1 MNEEHRSG
9 AALGQTVRRSAPL
22 PFYVQ
27 LADILRTEIAAGTWA
42 PGEALP
48 SEAELCELHS
58 VSRTAVR
65 QALAQLVNEGVV
77 HKEKGRGTFVRDVR
91 RADFVVQE
99 LRGFYDEMSEKGHDV
114 ATRSLSLGV
123 APVPPRVASDLGVRV
138 GSNVVRLFRVR
149 SVDGMPIC
157 ETETFLPLPRF
168 ADLVDFDMS
177 EHSLYSL
184 MRSEFGVSVTAGH
197 RYIQAAAAEASTAR
211 NLGVARS
218 EPLLRLTGVNFDQ
231 SGVPVESYI
240 ALYRGDTT
248 RFELDVL
255 AQP

>member
-1 MNEEHRSG
+1 MGS
-9 AALGQTVRRSAPL
+9 TVRRSAPV
-22 PFYVQ
+22 PFYIQ
-27 LADILRTEIAAGTWA
+27 LADILRSEIAAGMWA

-48 SEAELCELHS
+48 SEAELCKLHS

-77 HKEKGRGTFVRDVR
+77 VKEKGRGTFVRDVR

-99 LRGFYDEMSEKGHDV
+99 LRGFYDEMTEKGHDV
-114 ATRSLSLGV
+114 ATRVLSLGV
-123 APVPPRVASDLGVRV
+123 APVPPPIAGDLGVRL
-138 GSNVVRLFRVR
+138 GADVVRLFRVR
-149 SVDGMPIC
+149 SVDGTPIC

-168 ADLVDFDMS
+168 AGLMDFDMS

-184 MRSEFGVSVTAGH
+184 LESEFDIAVSAGH
-197 RYIQAAAAEASTAR
+197 RYIQAATAEASTAK
-211 NLGVARS
+211 NLGVARR
-218 EPLLRLTGVNFDQ
+218 EPLLKLTGVNFDQ
-231 SGVPVESYI
+231 AGVPVESYI

-255 AQP
+255 AQG